1 MQIKNPELKELMDK
15 LADDERRIAE
25 LFAQALGEDH
35 VLNTI
40 KKNRDCFFID
50 SKKKNRI
57 N

>member
-35 VLNTI
+35 VLNTN
-40 KKNRDCFFID
+40 KLPRRKQRGID
-50 SKKKNRI
+50 
-57 N
+57 